1 MSRPHKPGIDYFPL
15 SSSFLQDRK
24 VRRITRRFQA
34 SGVSAL
40 ITIYSLIYQEKGFYI
55 NWNEDTLFDLAQD
68 AFCTEQEIKDIIEEC
83 LVVEIFD
90 RKIFELHQILTSR
103 AIQEQYLKI
112 ITDARR
118 KAHFPQPEYWMLEQ
132 KQEEK
137 EPDKNTLKTE
147 TMSPKNTRV
156 NATETIKSV
165 TLMPQTE
172 TDIETEKKLEK
183 ERESGNE
190 KENKPKET
198 IRRED
203 GKEAEA
209 SPAVKSLSIKPILD
223 LNLKAIGIRDEATV
237 RAINALSQR
246 TELNGLNGTLWK
258 VLSQQYRPILVK
270 KDRPG
275 DYILWALNH
284 PKEFEETYTGL
295 LQKAARR

>member
-118 KAHFPQPEYWMLEQ
+118 KAYFPQPEYWMLEQ
-132 KQEEK
+132 KPEEK

-165 TLMPQTE
+165 TLIPQTE
-172 TDIETEKKLEK
+172 TDIETERKPER

-198 IRRED
+198 IRGED

-209 SPAVKSLSIKPILD
+209 SPAVKSLSIKPILE